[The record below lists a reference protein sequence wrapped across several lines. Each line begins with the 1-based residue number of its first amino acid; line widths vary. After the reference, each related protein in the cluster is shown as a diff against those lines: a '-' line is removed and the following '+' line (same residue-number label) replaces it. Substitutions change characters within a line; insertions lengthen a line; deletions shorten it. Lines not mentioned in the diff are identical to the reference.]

1 MFSITRFG
9 RLAAA
14 TSLLIWVSSCGGG
27 SGSTM
32 PAPTMPAPSA
42 LSYSSPPAFTASVAI
57 TALNPTVTGIVSS
70 YAVTPALPAGLSINA
85 ATGVISGTPSTVTAK
100 ASYTVTASNAGGST
114 TAVVA
119 IVVNAVAPVIAYAS
133 SYYSF
138 TAAVAAQTI
147 TPTVSGGSIVSWSV
161 NPALPAGLSLNTTTG
176 TISGTPTA
184 GMAATAFV
192 VTATNSGG
200 DSVAKLTLAV
210 SGAPLLDVGHASAL
224 SSMAFAGSRLL
235 SEDSSG
241 HWVLWN
247 YLSGAMLASGKA
259 PAPPVAFGSQVPVA
273 LAGPTA
279 VVQTTTGLQVLA
291 TSDGSVEANITATL
305 LWWTLASDGSYICGA
320 TSAGLMMWSPSGTV
334 LLKQAGDY
342 SKAVV
347 YAAPNQVQAALSPAG
362 QNVIQTI
369 AVPTGTLTVS
379 PTFQGT
385 FHSWFLDGA
394 RFLTAAGDNTTTAA
408 TVWVYSSSAT
418 QDEIISIAPSGS
430 GLNYLGG
437 EGNWFWIFGGQV
449 TNSTLN
455 IYSVG
460 ASTTPVATYTYA
472 EGGSLFAS
480 GSTLGVLQKPLQV
493 SVVDLSGASPTSAS
507 YTLPVGGAS
516 AFAATSS
523 SLWVAGNSWG
533 VLVDGASLSG
543 TPRYLDYG
551 EVMSIAGSAS
561 DFAIATA
568 SGRILLYDSSTNT
581 LQGTI
586 NFGSSML
593 ALSADGSVLAAVG
606 APAYV
611 VNSSNPA
618 LNVYELPTTA
628 PSNSLTFGSFSV
640 QNMIL
645 SGSGSSALLGLAIS
659 SPPVPP
665 EPTCYAEAI
674 PVTASM
680 PTWCDTSAG
689 IEQVQI
695 SPNGTLIAAA
705 TAIPGGPGTTVTTSI
720 YSNGTISTAISSGYA
735 LAWLDN
741 STLLVNTYATGSGNQ
756 PTVYKGAVI
765 FSSTGVQQTAVPLP
779 ELDVVQVLSAK
790 SIYSAHPNGIFS
802 LPSGAET
809 WTSASP
815 LSLSTGTPPYAGA
828 VTGSEVIFPSGN
840 LVLAESTAAP

>member
-1 MFSITRFG
+1 MFSITRLG
-9 RLAAA
+9 RLAAVS
-14 TSLLIWVSSCGGG
+14 SLLIWISACGGS
-27 SGSTM
+27 SGS
-32 PAPTMPAPSA
+32 AMPAPSG
-42 LSYSSPPAFTASVAI
+42 LSYSSPTAFTANVAI
-57 TALNPTVTGIVSS
+57 TALSPTVTGTVSR
-70 YAVTPALPAGLSINA
+70 YMVTPALPPGLGINA
-85 ATGVISGTPSTVTAK
+85 ATGVISGIPTAVTAK

-119 IVVNAVAPVIAYAS
+119 IAVDAVAPVIAYAS

-138 TAAVAAQTI
+138 TAGVAAQTI

-161 NPALPAGLSLNTTTG
+161 SPTLPAGLSLNTTTG

-192 VTATNSGG
+192 VTAANSGG
-200 DSVAKLTLAV
+200 DSIAKLTLAV
-210 SGAPLLDVGHASAL
+210 SEAALLDVGHASAV

-235 SEDSSG
+235 SEDTSG

-247 YLSGAMLASGKA
+247 YLSGAMLASGNA
-259 PAPPVAFGSQVPVA
+259 PAPVAFGSQVPVA

-279 VVQTTTGLQVLA
+279 VVQTTTGLQVRA
-291 TSDGSVEANITATL
+291 TADGSVEADITATL

-320 TSAGLMMWSPSGTV
+320 TSAGLMMWAPSGMV

-347 YAAPNQVQAALSPAG
+347 YAAPNHVQAALSPAG

-369 AVPTGTLTVS
+369 AVPLGTLTVS

-385 FHSWFLDGA
+385 FQSWFLDGA
-394 RFLTAAGDNTTTAA
+394 RFLTAVGNNTTPVA

-418 QDEIISIAPSGS
+418 QEEVLNVAPITTSVPV
-430 GLNYLGG
+430 LAG
-437 EGNWFWIFGGQV
+437 EGNWFWIFDGQA
-449 TNSTLN
+449 TNGTLN

-460 ASTTPVATYTYA
+460 ASTTPAATYTYPD
-472 EGGSLFAS
+472 GGSLFAA
-480 GSTLGVLQKPLQV
+480 GTTLGVLQQSQV
-493 SVVDLSGASPTSAS
+493 SVVDLSGASPTTAS
-507 YTLPVGGAS
+507 YTLPIGAAS
-516 AFAATSS
+516 AFAAASS
-523 SLWVAGNSWG
+523 SSWVAGNSWG

-543 TPRYLDYG
+543 TPRYGDVL
-551 EVMSIAGSAS
+551 SIAGSTS
-561 DFAIATA
+561 EFAIATA
-568 SGRILLYDSSTNT
+568 SGRTLFYDSSTNT

-586 NFGSSML
+586 DFASSLL
-593 ALSADGSVLAAVG
+593 ALSPDGSVLAAVG
-606 APAYV
+606 APTNV
-611 VNSSNPA
+611 VNPSNQA
-618 LNVYELPTTA
+618 LNVYELPGTA
-628 PSNSLTFGSFSV
+628 PSNSLTFGSFTV
-640 QNMIL
+640 QNMVL

-659 SPPVPP
+659 SAPYPTPPG
-665 EPTCYAEAI
+665 PTCYAEAI

-680 PTWCDTSAG
+680 PTWCDTSSG

-695 SPNGTLIAAA
+695 SPNGALIAAA
-705 TAIPGGPGTTVTTSI
+705 TAIPGIPGSTVTTSI
-720 YSNGTISTAISSGYA
+720 YSNGTISTAIPSGYV
-735 LAWLDN
+735 LAWLN
-741 STLLVNTYATGSGNQ
+741 NGTLLVNTYLTGSGTQ
-756 PTVYKGAVI
+756 PTVYNGAAI
-765 FSSTGVQQTAVPLP
+765 FSSTGTQQTAVPLP
-779 ELDVVQVLSAK
+779 ELDVVQVLSAQ

-815 LSLSTGTPPYAGA
+815 LSRSDLGTPPSPYTGA